1 MKQVVITGAST
12 GIGRA
17 TVEDLLAHGYHVFG
31 SVRQEAAA
39 AALQAQLGQ
48 NFTPLLFDVTD
59 EAAVKA
65 AADTVADLLNGQGLY
80 ALINNA
86 GIGIGGP
93 LMHQPLAEVRQ
104 VLEVNVLGTL
114 AVTQAFLPLLG
125 ARTPRTPNPGRIINI
140 SSVGGKITFPFL
152 GAYAASKHALEAL
165 SDALRRELM
174 LYGIEV
180 SVIEPG
186 AVRTEIWDKAEQEDI
201 SHYEHTDYAGILARF
216 QEGFIAQGRAGASPE
231 KVARVIREAL
241 ESQHPRARYALPDH
255 FFTGWLL
262 PRWLPDHRVDRL
274 IASQLGL
281 VQQQSKNLGIDL
293 SRNGP

>member
-1 MKQVVITGAST
+1 MNYVVITGAST

-17 TVEDLLAHGYHVFG
+17 TAQDLVAHGYQVFG
-31 SVRQEAAA
+31 SVRRGADA

-65 AADTVADLLNGQGLY
+65 AADTVAGRLNGQGLF
-80 ALINNA
+80 ALVNNA

-93 LMHQPLAEVRQ
+93 LMHQPLAEVRRN
-104 VLEVNVLGTL
+104 LEVNVLGTL

-125 ARTPRTPNPGRIINI
+125 ARFPQTTAPGRIINL
-140 SSVGGKITFPFL
+140 SSVGGKLTFPFL
-152 GAYAASKHALEAL
+152 GAYAASKHALEAM

-186 AVRTEIWDKAEQEDI
+186 AVRTPIWDKAEQEDVAR
-201 SHYEHTDYAGILARF
+201 YQQTDYAGILVRF
-216 QEGFIAQGRAGASPE
+216 QEAFIARGRAGISAES
-231 KVARVIREAL
+231 VARVIRRAL
-241 ESQHPRARYALPDH
+241 ESRSPRARYAVPDH
-255 FFTGWLL
+255 FLTGWLI
-262 PRWLPDHRVDRL
+262 PRWLPDRWLDRV
-274 IASQLGL
+274 IASQIGL
-281 VQQQSKNLGIDL
+281 A
-293 SRNGP
+293 RRR

>member
-1 MKQVVITGAST
+1 MKHVVITGAST

-17 TVEDLLAHGYHVFG
+17 TAQDLLSHGYHVFG
-31 SVRQEAAA
+31 SVRREADA
-39 AALQAQLGQ
+39 AALQTQLGL

-65 AADTVADLLNGQGLY
+65 AANTVARQLKGQNLF

-93 LMHQPLAEVRQ
+93 LMHQPLAEVRH
-104 VLEVNVLGTL
+104 VFEVNVLGVL
-114 AVTQAFLPLLG
+114 SVTQAFLPLLG
-125 ARTPRTPNPGRIINI
+125 AKLPRSVEPGRIINI

-174 LYGIEV
+174 LYGIQV

-186 AVRTEIWDKAEQEDI
+186 AVKTEIWDKAEQEDV
-201 SHYEHTDYAGILARF
+201 SRYRQTDYAGILAKF
-216 QEGFIAQGRAGASPE
+216 QQGFIAQGRAGVAPE
-231 KVARVIREAL
+231 KIARVIREAL
-241 ESQHPRARYALPDH
+241 ESPRPRARYALPNN
-255 FFTGWLL
+255 FFTGWLIPRLL
-262 PRWLPDHRVDRL
+262 PAHRVDRL
-274 IASQLGL
+274 IASQVGL
-281 VQQQSKNLGIDL
+281 APQPGKS
-293 SRNGP
+293 